1 MYLSGRESFL
11 DERTMD
17 NYTKFDWARDRYD
30 LSRWDED
37 GFARS
42 IDKRM
47 RKTSK
52 LNKKNHRNYV

>member
-1 MYLSGRESFL
+1 MS
-11 DERTMD
+11 

-30 LSRWDED
+30 LARWDED
-37 GFARS
+37 AFDMG

-52 LNKKNHRNYV
+52 LNKKNHRNYA